1 MTTRIAPASSAQP
14 LRRARRRTAL
24 ALLVVAAGV
33 VAAAC
38 GGSASTADTEAN
50 STTAT
55 SPAATTE
62 PVPETT
68 ASSDTTVAAQGA
80 WETVEAPSDCMCS
93 DGAPFEFYVR
103 EADPTKVVFFL
114 EGGGACF
121 SAATCAPESN
131 TFKRTAQL
139 PDDLANGTG
148 DGIWSESNPDNPIA
162 GWSVVYVPYC
172 TGDVHI
178 GNATTD
184 YGDGLVMQHKGYAN
198 ASAALGMLAYRFP
211 NATELLV
218 TGESAGSVPSPMY
231 AGMASDLLP
240 DARITVLAD
249 GSGAYPDVPAIN
261 NVIGS
266 LWGTMNAVPDW
277 PVNEGMTVERWSLP
291 GLFVQAA
298 AHAPD
303 IVFARHDFAFD
314 ETQVFFAGLAGIP
327 ADDLVQLID
336 RNETQVEAGGMS
348 LWSFISP
355 GDEHTILHRADFY
368 THEVE
373 GVRLVDWVRALL
385 AGEPVVDVH
394 CVECTVG

>member
-1 MTTRIAPASSAQP
+1 MFSDSGPTGTEATPRS
-14 LRRARRRTAL
+14 ARRSA
-24 ALLVVAAGV
+24 AIALVVAIGIT
-33 VAAAC
+33 AAAC
-38 GGSASTADTEAN
+38 GGSASTADTEVDGLTATTPS
-50 STTAT
+50 STTEA
-55 SPAATTE
+55 SPASTAA
-62 PVPETT
+62 PETS
-68 ASSDTTVAAQGA
+68 APIEGE
-80 WETVEAPSDCMCS
+80 WETVEAPADCMCS

-103 EADPTKVVFFL
+103 EADPTKVVFFF

-121 SAATCAPESN
+121 SAATCAPDSN

-148 DGIWSESNPDNPIA
+148 DGIWSTSNPDNPIA

-184 YGDGLVMQHKGYAN
+184 YGGGVVMQHKGYVN
-198 ASAALGMLAYRFP
+198 GTAALETLVARFP
-211 NATELLV
+211 DATELLV
-218 TGESAGSVPSPMY
+218 TGESAGSVPSPLY
-231 AGMASDLLP
+231 AGLAADRLP
-240 DARITVLAD
+240 NARITVLAD

-261 NVIGS
+261 GATGG

-277 PVNEGMTVERWSLP
+277 PVNEGMTVERWSFP

-298 AHAPD
+298 AHAPR

-314 ETQVFFAGLAGIP
+314 RTQVFFAGLAGIP

-336 RNETQVEAGGMS
+336 RNEEQIEASGVS

-355 GDEHTILHRADFY
+355 GDEHTILHRAEFY

-373 GVRLVDWVRALL
+373 GVRLVDWVRSLI

-394 CVECTVG
+394 CTVCTTG